1 MGTLSPRGEGYISK
15 EPSKESS
22 NSNKCNFFLA
32 PWGEDARRASE
43 GLLGWLIL

>member
-1 MGTLSPRGEGYISK
+1 MGTLSPRGEGYI
-15 EPSKESS
+15 SKESS